1 MAEFI
6 NLQVFGVPIL
16 TYGLVGVTTAVLA
29 YATSIGMEDTIS
41 KTMGALT
48 EMTANPLGS
57 LSNVSPFSDKDKE
70 QGQDK
75 EQDKEQGQDKD
86 KEQESGQGQDKEKEV
101 EEPKPATE
109 NPTELTGGKKKRKR
123 KTPKAK
129 RRKNKSNRASK

>member
-6 NLQVFGVPIL
+6 NLQVFGVPVL

-41 KTMGALT
+41 KTVGSLT

-57 LSNVSPFSDKDKE
+57 LSDVSPLSDKE
-70 QGQDK
+70 PNT
-75 EQDKEQGQDKD
+75 
-86 KEQESGQGQDKEKEV
+86 SPV
-101 EEPKPATE
+101 EEPKPNPE
-109 NPTELTGGKKKRKR
+109 NPPALTGGKKRRR

-129 RRKNKSNRASK
+129 RRKNKSKRASK